1 MLPAEARMRS
11 SQEFRSTVRRGMR
24 VGRPSL
30 VVHADLVDDPSP
42 QVGGESPS
50 ARVGFVVS
58 KRVGNAVTRNRVKRR
73 LRHMVASRLRGDRVL
88 PGSLRMV
95 VRALPAAARQPD
107 RLGSDFASAWQT
119 SLDRLSSRADR

>member
-1 MLPAEARMRS
+1 MRS

-42 QVGGESPS
+42 RVGEAGPS

-58 KRVGNAVTRNRVKRR
+58 KKVGNAVTRNRVKRR
-73 LRHMVASRLRGDRVL
+73 LRHMVAARLREGHVVS
-88 PGSLRMV
+88 GSLRVV

-107 RLGSDFASAWQT
+107 RLAPDFASAWQT
-119 SLDRLSSRADR
+119 SLNRLSSRADR